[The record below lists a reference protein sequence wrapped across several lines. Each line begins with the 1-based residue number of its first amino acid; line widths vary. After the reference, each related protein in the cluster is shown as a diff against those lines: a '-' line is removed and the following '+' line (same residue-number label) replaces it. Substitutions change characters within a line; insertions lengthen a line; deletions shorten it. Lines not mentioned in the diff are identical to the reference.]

1 MDNVYNDVLR
11 ICDTTVG
18 DALATK
24 MLNKQAGFATNSHY
38 WAMKSAG
45 GTVYYYPTTAHRHD
59 THTLEHD
66 AVTSDGGAFAF
77 TTSGT
82 WTLTIAAAEML
93 TVGASAVI
101 INEGSADVDFR
112 VESNGNANM
121 LYVDGGNDAVGIGV
135 TPNASNGLEVAGA
148 VRIGDAGAATA
159 LLEVNVNQNAITNIK
174 VDNQNAGNAA
184 YSGFSLASSSCWGGL
199 YAYNTAF
206 AAATEYQDKV
216 VLLAG
221 SSTTALVL
229 ASEAAAGEVQVYV
242 GGNAAGN
249 KIATFTTTGLGINI
263 VPHASWNMDSIIDF
277 NADSVGRGAIYNDG
291 SGGGASGIFG
301 MCRNA
306 YNDGTN
312 WRIKSSYLGNARAN
326 LIEMD
331 ATKTRLC
338 TSANTGGTG
347 TIISW
352 IERINL
358 ELTETVINQGGAD
371 LGFRVESNGNA
382 HMLYVDGGNDA
393 VGIGVVPNASNG
405 LEVAGKVR
413 IGDAGAAGVDLGVR
427 VDQDATTVIEVR
439 NENNHASARAICASA
454 SNVASGYFG
463 SFPTLAN
470 TAEFRDKTVAYS
482 TKILALCGVD
492 DEVQVYAGGT
502 AAVNKIATFT
512 TDGLGIGR
520 VPAYGGLLALNT
532 PTDTLNFIDCT
543 ETGGTLQNE
552 QGYITL
558 RSGTVLRYIQT
569 YSDLPA

>member
-135 TPNASNGLEVAGA
+135 
-148 VRIGDAGAATA
+148 
-159 LLEVNVNQNAITNIK
+159 
-174 VDNQNAGNAA
+174 
-184 YSGFSLASSSCWGGL
+184 
-199 YAYNTAF
+199 
-206 AAATEYQDKV
+206 
-216 VLLAG
+216 
-221 SSTTALVL
+221 
-229 ASEAAAGEVQVYV
+229 
-242 GGNAAGN
+242 
-249 KIATFTTTGLGINI
+249 
-263 VPHASWNMDSIIDF
+263 
-277 NADSVGRGAIYNDG
+277 
-291 SGGGASGIFG
+291 
-301 MCRNA
+301 
-306 YNDGTN
+306 
-312 WRIKSSYLGNARAN
+312 
-326 LIEMD
+326 
-331 ATKTRLC
+331 
-338 TSANTGGTG
+338 
-347 TIISW
+347 
-352 IERINL
+352 
-358 ELTETVINQGGAD
+358 
-371 LGFRVESNGNA
+371 
-382 HMLYVDGGNDA
+382 
-393 VGIGVVPNASNG
+393 VPNASNV

-427 VDQDATTVIEVR
+427 VDQNATTVIEVR

-520 VPAYGGLLALNT
+520 VPAYGVFAIAT
-532 PTDTLNFIDCT
+532 PTDYIEFVDGEKDNTNACT
-543 ETGGTLQNE
+543 NTQGYYTMRTGTL
-552 QGYITL
+552 
-558 RSGTVLRYIQT
+558 VRYIQT
-569 YSDLPA
+569 YTMPPEP